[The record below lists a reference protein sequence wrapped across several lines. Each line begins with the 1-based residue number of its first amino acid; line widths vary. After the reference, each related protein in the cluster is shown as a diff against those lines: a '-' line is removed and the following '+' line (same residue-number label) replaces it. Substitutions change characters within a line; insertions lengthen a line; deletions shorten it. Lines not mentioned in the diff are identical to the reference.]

1 MPDIEEHI
9 RQAQQAGKFDDLP
22 GKGKPLKLEDD
33 PHADPAWQLA
43 FRMLKE
49 AGFSLPWIEKLKEIE
64 AEVEAARYALRIAYE
79 WQQQAAA
86 EGQPVDFIQH
96 EWQRARQAFEDRVKA
111 LNKRIRD
118 VNLEV
123 PNTRFQRPMLEVG
136 REVRRVED
144 EG

>member
-1 MPDIEEHI
+1 MPNIDEHI
-9 RQAQQAGKFDDLP
+9 RKAQQEGKFDDLP

-49 AGFSLPWIEKLKEIE
+49 AGYSLPWIEDLKEIE
-64 AEVEAARYALRIAYE
+64 ADIESARSALRIAHE
-79 WQQQAAA
+79 WKRRAQA
-86 EGQPVDFIQH
+86 EGQPGEFIH
-96 EWQRARQAFEDRVKA
+96 LEWERAFQTFQNRVAA

-123 PNTRFQRPMLEVG
+123 PNVRLQRPMLDLA
-136 REVRRVED
+136 REVRRLE